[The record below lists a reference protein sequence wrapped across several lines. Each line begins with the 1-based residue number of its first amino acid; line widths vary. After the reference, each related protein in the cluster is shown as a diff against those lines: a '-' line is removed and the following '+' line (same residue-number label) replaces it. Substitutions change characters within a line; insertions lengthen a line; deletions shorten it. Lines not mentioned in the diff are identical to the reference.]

1 MAHSAPQISTKLRK
15 HLPEGVLTDDIA
27 YDDIICASSELTGHL
42 QRLADNYNLSGQQLL
57 AVIKVALE
65 EVLPDERLYAAI
77 NSTAVETEGDRPD
90 NGEQEYLSGGLANK
104 S

>member
-1 MAHSAPQISTKLRK
+1 MGTTATQLRTKLRK
-15 HLPEGVLTDDIA
+15 HLPNDVLTDDIA

-65 EVLPDERLYAAI
+65 EVVPDERLHAAI
-77 NSTAVETEGDRPD
+77 DSTAVEAEDIRHGSSDL
-90 NGEQEYLSGGLANK
+90 EYQSCDVENK

>member
-1 MAHSAPQISTKLRK
+1 MANSAPQLCTKLRK

-42 QRLADNYNLSGQQLL
+42 QRLTDNYNLSGQQLL

-65 EVLPDERLYAAI
+65 EVVPDERLFAAI
-77 NSTAVETEGDRPD
+77 DGTAAETQSDLHIDG
-90 NGEQEYLSGGLANK
+90 QAYLPRDLANK